1 MIRVTFLGTCA
12 SRPTVG
18 RNVSSLAVQ
27 REGELFLFDCGE
39 GTQRQMMRY
48 GTGFALDHIFVTHL
62 HADHYL
68 GIIGLVRTMA
78 LQGRTEPLHILGPR
92 GSADT
97 LDQAVHLGGNRT
109 GFQVEITELD
119 PGDGLDRE
127 GFRIEAVQVRHGTA
141 AVGYALRE
149 VPRPGRFDLAKAR
162 ALAIPEGPLF
172 GKLHRGQAIEVG
184 GRRIEPEEVVGPPR
198 PGRLV
203 VYTGDTRP
211 AREVERAAC
220 GADLL
225 VHEATFTEDEA
236 DRARETWHS
245 TGREAGS
252 IARAAGVERLCLTHI
267 SARYSAN
274 PAPIERDARRE
285 FPGAVVAQDG
295 MVVEIG
301 YGTGEEGG

>member
-1 MIRVTFLGTCA
+1 
-12 SRPTVG
+12 
-18 RNVSSLAVQ
+18 
-27 REGELFLFDCGE
+27 
-39 GTQRQMMRY
+39 
-48 GTGFALDHIFVTHL
+48 
-62 HADHYL
+62 
-68 GIIGLVRTMA
+68 MA

-97 LDQAVHLGGNRT
+97 LDQTVHLGRNRT

>member
-1 MIRVTFLGTCA
+1 
-12 SRPTVG
+12 
-18 RNVSSLAVQ
+18 
-27 REGELFLFDCGE
+27 
-39 GTQRQMMRY
+39 MMRY
-48 GTGFALDHIFVTHL
+48 GTGFALDHIFVTHM

-78 LQGRTEPLHILGPR
+78 LQGRTEPLHIFGPT
-92 GSADT
+92 GSAHT
-97 LDQAVHLGGNRT
+97 LEQAVHLGGNRI
-109 GFQVEITELD
+109 GFPVEITEMD
-119 PGDGLDRE
+119 PGDGLDRD

-149 VPRPGRFDLAKAR
+149 VPRPGRFDLEKAR

-172 GKLHRGQAIEVG
+172 GQLHRGQAIEVD

-211 AREVERAAC
+211 SLEVERAAT

-225 VHEATFTEDEA
+225 VHEATFTDEEA
-236 DRARETWHS
+236 ARARETFHS

-252 IARAAGVERLCLTHI
+252 VARAAGVERLCLTHL

-285 FPGAVVAQDG
+285 FPRAVVAQDG

-301 YGTGEEGG
+301 YGTGEDEG